1 MVLLSSFIPGFKYD
15 KVMKTDRLDRSVIEF
30 VLKNCFAT
38 ILKCY
43 VLFAEKDVPSKYQ
56 DASQKGLMYQY

>member
-1 MVLLSSFIPGFKYD
+1 LLSSFIPGLKYD
-15 KVMKTDRLDRSVIEF
+15 KIVKRDRLDRSVIEF

-43 VLFAEKDVPSKYQ
+43 VLFAEEDLPNKYQ
-56 DASQKGLMYQY
+56 DARQK